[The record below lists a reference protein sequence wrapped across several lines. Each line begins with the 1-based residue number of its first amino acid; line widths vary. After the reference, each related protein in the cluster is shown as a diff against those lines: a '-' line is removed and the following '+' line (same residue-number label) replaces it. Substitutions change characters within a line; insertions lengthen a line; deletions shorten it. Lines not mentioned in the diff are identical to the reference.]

1 MKVVINDEYKNCK
14 ELVVFLE
21 SLDTR
26 YRQKGRTLHLDRNGV
41 RSFAISELGRDIVIK
56 RYKKPLS
63 VQRVV
68 YSFFRKSKAERAYY
82 NGLKLLELGIDTPT
96 PIAYVEQKKTG
107 LMEYCYFACEKTSYK
122 SLEPLILLD
131 RPLDAIL
138 PTSDRP
144 LALTAEDLKK
154 RYNERYDIYLES
166 CDERIC
172 ADCDVRDVVKKI
184 EGSFGK

>member
-1 MKVVINDEYKNCK
+1 MSKAMKVVINDEYKNCK

-26 YRQKGRTLHLDRNGV
+26 YRQKGRTLHLDRNAV
-41 RSFAISELGRDIVIK
+41 RSFAITELGRDVVIK

-96 PIAYVEQKKTG
+96 P
-107 LMEYCYFACEKTSYK
+107 
-122 SLEPLILLD
+122 
-131 RPLDAIL
+131 
-138 PTSDRP
+138 
-144 LALTAEDLKK
+144 
-154 RYNERYDIYLES
+154 
-166 CDERIC
+166 
-172 ADCDVRDVVKKI
+172 
-184 EGSFGK
+184 